1 MSEIEP
7 ISPAAPTNDFGRN
20 KTQRIKNHLAITLY
34 KLFGVVLCF
43 IAALICAKVFIQ
55 SPSARY
61 VPLGFVVV
69 LLLIGARFGTI
80 VSVLGAVMAALVFA
94 YSLYPP
100 LGSFHVTDGSA
111 RESLLWML
119 LCAFVI
125 PTLLFPPNSATR
137 R

>member
-7 ISPAAPTNDFGRN
+7 ISPAAPTSDFCRN

-34 KLFGVVLCF
+34 NLLGVVLCF

-61 VPLGFVVV
+61 VPLGFVVI

-100 LGSFHVTDGSA
+100 LGSFRVTDGNA

-125 PTLLFPPNSATR
+125 PTLLFPPNSASR

>member
-1 MSEIEP
+1 MSEIQP
-7 ISPAAPTNDFGRN
+7 IPPASIDSFGHHQ
-20 KTQRIKNHLAITLY
+20 TQRLKQHLASTPY
-34 KLFGVVLCF
+34 NLFGVVLCF
-43 IAALICAKVFIQ
+43 ITALICAKVFVQ

-69 LLLIGARFGTI
+69 LLLIGARFGTV
-80 VSVLGAVMAALVFA
+80 VSVLGAVVAALVFA

-125 PTLLFPPNSATR
+125 PSLLFPPNSASR